1 MRAELVKPKIRV
13 DELTPTRG
21 VFVVEPLERGYGTT
35 LGNALRRV
43 LLSSIPGAAVTRV
56 RFEGKY
62 HEYDTIEGVKESVLE
77 IILNLKEIAFRLT
90 DGEPKHVYIQHEGAG
105 VIRAGDIELP
115 RGLEV
120 MNPDHVI
127 ATVAQGGKLMLDM
140 EVEPGVGYRPAERN
154 KKGDMP
160 LGIIAVDSDFS
171 PVKRV
176 NFTVNPTRVGERTDY
191 DRLTLVVE
199 TNGGVR
205 PDEALQQASQI
216 LIGHLELFT
225 IPIGAAEAVPAE
237 PEELNKRLEDLGF
250 DKRAC
255 NLLENKGVITL
266 KDLLQKSREELKDI
280 HGFGEKTL
288 QKVLERVEELG
299 YQLKSSVKR
308 S

>member
-1 MRAELVKPKIRV
+1 MRAELVKPKIKV
-13 DELTPTRG
+13 EELTPTRG

-35 LGNALRRV
+35 IGNALRRV

-56 RFEGKY
+56 RFDGKY

-90 DGEPKHVYIQHEGAG
+90 DGEAKHLYIQHEGAG
-105 VIRAGDIELP
+105 VITAGDMELP

-120 MNPDHVI
+120 MNPNHVI
-127 ATVAQGGKLMLDM
+127 ATVGQKGKLVLDM
-140 EVEPGVGYRPAERN
+140 EVEPGVGYRSAERN

-176 NFTVNPTRVGERTDY
+176 NFKVEPTRVGERTDY
-191 DRLTLVVE
+191 DRIVLEVE

-205 PDEALQQASQI
+205 PEEALQQASQI
-216 LIGHLELFT
+216 LIGHFELFAL
-225 IPIGAAEAVPAE
+225 PVGAAEPAQSE
-237 PEELNKRLEDLGF
+237 PEEFSKRLEELDF

-255 NLLENKGVITL
+255 NLLETKGVITL
-266 KDLLQKSREELKDI
+266 KDLLQKTREELKDI
-280 HGFGEKTL
+280 HGFGDKTL
-288 QKVLERVEELG
+288 QKVIERVEELG
-299 YQLKSSVKR
+299 YQLKSSIKR

>member
-1 MRAELVKPKIRV
+1 MRAELVKPKIKV
-13 DELTPTRG
+13 EELTPTRG

-35 LGNALRRV
+35 IGNALRRV

-56 RFEGKY
+56 RFDGKY

-127 ATVAQGGKLMLDM
+127 ATVDQKGKLVLDM
-140 EVEPGVGYRPAERN
+140 EVEPGFGYRPAERN

-176 NFTVNPTRVGERTDY
+176 NFKVEPTRVGERTDY
-191 DRLTLVVE
+191 DRLVLEVE

-205 PDEALQQASQI
+205 PEEALQQASQI
-216 LIGHLELFT
+216 LIGHFELFAL
-225 IPIGAAEAVPAE
+225 PVGAAEPVQSE
-237 PEELNKRLEDLGF
+237 PEELNKRLEELDF

-255 NLLENKGVITL
+255 NLLETKGVITL
-266 KDLLQKSREELKDI
+266 KDLLQKTKEELKDI
-280 HGFGEKTL
+280 HGFGDKTL
-288 QKVLERVEELG
+288 QKVIERVEELG
-299 YQLKSSVKR
+299 YQLKSSIKR

>member
-1 MRAELVKPKIRV
+1 MRAELVKPKIKV
-13 DELTPTRG
+13 EELTPTRG

-35 LGNALRRV
+35 IGNALRRV

-56 RFEGKY
+56 RFDGKY

-90 DGEPKHVYIQHEGAG
+90 DGEAKHLYIQHEGAG
-105 VIRAGDIELP
+105 VITAKDFELP

-120 MNPDHVI
+120 MNPNHVI
-127 ATVAQGGKLMLDM
+127 ATVGQKGKLVLDM
-140 EVEPGVGYRPAERN
+140 EVEPGVGYRSAERN

-176 NFTVNPTRVGERTDY
+176 NFKVEPTRVGERTDY
-191 DRLTLVVE
+191 DRIVLEVE

-205 PDEALQQASQI
+205 PEEALQQASQI
-216 LIGHLELFT
+216 LIGHFELFAL
-225 IPIGAAEAVPAE
+225 PVGAAEPAQSE
-237 PEELNKRLEDLGF
+237 PEEFSKRLEELDF

-255 NLLENKGVITL
+255 NLLETKGVITL
-266 KDLLQKSREELKDI
+266 KDLLQKTREELKDI
-280 HGFGEKTL
+280 HGFGDKTL
-288 QKVLERVEELG
+288 QKVIERVEELG
-299 YQLKSSVKR
+299 YQLKSSIKR

>member
-1 MRAELVKPKIRV
+1 MRAELVKPKIKV
-13 DELTPTRG
+13 EGLTPTRG

-35 LGNALRRV
+35 IGNALRRV

-90 DGEPKHVYIQHEGAG
+90 DGEAKHLYIHHEGVGVVTAG
-105 VIRAGDIELP
+105 QIELP
-115 RGLEV
+115 RGLEI
-120 MNPDHVI
+120 MNPSHVI
-127 ATVAQGGKLMLDM
+127 ATVDQKGKLVLDM

-176 NFTVNPTRVGERTDY
+176 NFKVDPTRVGERTDY
-191 DRLTLVVE
+191 DRLVLEVE

-205 PDEALQQASQI
+205 PDEAIQQASQI
-216 LIGHLELFT
+216 LIEHFELFT
-225 IPIGAAEAVPAE
+225 LPVGAVESVPSE
-237 PEELNKRLEDLGF
+237 PEELNKRLEELDF

-255 NLLENKGVITL
+255 NLLETKGVITL
-266 KDLLQKSREELKDI
+266 KDLLQKTQEELKDI
-280 HGFGEKTL
+280 HGFGDKTL
-288 QKVLERVEELG
+288 QKVLERVGELG
-299 YQLKSSVKR
+299 YQLKSSIKR

>member
-1 MRAELVKPKIRV
+1 MRAELIKPKIKV
-13 DELTPTRG
+13 EELTPTRG

-35 LGNALRRV
+35 IGNALRRV

-90 DGEPKHVYIQHEGAG
+90 DGEAKHLYIQHEGAG
-105 VIRAGDIELP
+105 VVTAGDIELP
-115 RGLEV
+115 PGLEV

-127 ATVAQGGKLMLDM
+127 ATVDQKGKLVLDM

-160 LGIIAVDSDFS
+160 LGIIAVDSNFS

-176 NFTVNPTRVGERTDY
+176 NFKVEPTRVGERTDY
-191 DRLTLVVE
+191 DRLVLEVE

-216 LIGHLELFT
+216 LIGHFELFAL
-225 IPIGAAEAVPAE
+225 PVGAVEPVQSE
-237 PEELNKRLEDLGF
+237 PEELNKRLEELGF

-255 NLLENKGVITL
+255 NLLETKGVITL
-266 KDLLQKSREELKDI
+266 KDLLQKTKEELKDI

-288 QKVLERVEELG
+288 QKVIERVEELG
-299 YQLKSSVKR
+299 YQLASSIKR

>member
-1 MRAELVKPKIRV
+1 MRAELVKPKIKV
-13 DELTPTRG
+13 EELTPTRG

-35 LGNALRRV
+35 IGNALRRV

-56 RFEGKY
+56 RFDGKY

-90 DGEPKHVYIQHEGAG
+90 DGEAKHLYIQHEGAG
-105 VIRAGDIELP
+105 VVTAGDIELP
-115 RGLEV
+115 PGLEV

-127 ATVAQGGKLMLDM
+127 ATVDQKGKLVLDM

-154 KKGDMP
+154 KKGDVP
-160 LGIIAVDSDFS
+160 LGIIAVDSNFS

-176 NFTVNPTRVGERTDY
+176 NFKVEPTRVGERTDY
-191 DRLTLVVE
+191 DRLVLEVE

-205 PDEALQQASQI
+205 PEEALQQASQI
-216 LIGHLELFT
+216 LIGHFELFAL
-225 IPIGAAEAVPAE
+225 PVGAVEPVQSE
-237 PEELNKRLEDLGF
+237 PEELTKRLEELDF

-255 NLLENKGVITL
+255 NLLETKGVITL
-266 KDLLQKSREELKDI
+266 KDLLQKTKEELKDI

-288 QKVLERVEELG
+288 QKVIERVEELG
-299 YQLKSSVKR
+299 YQLKSSIKR

>member
-1 MRAELVKPKIRV
+1 MRADLVKPKIKV
-13 DELTPTRG
+13 EELTPTRG

-35 LGNALRRV
+35 IGNALRRV

-56 RFEGKY
+56 RFDGKY

-77 IILNLKEIAFRLT
+77 IILNVKEIAFRLT

-127 ATVAQGGKLMLDM
+127 ATVDQKGKLVLDM

-176 NFTVNPTRVGERTDY
+176 NFKVEPTRVGERTDY
-191 DRLTLVVE
+191 DRLVLEVE

-205 PDEALQQASQI
+205 PEEALQQASQI
-216 LIGHLELFT
+216 LIGHFELFAL
-225 IPIGAAEAVPAE
+225 PIGAAEPVQSE
-237 PEELNKRLEDLGF
+237 PEELSKRLEELDF

-255 NLLENKGVITL
+255 NLLETKGVITL

-280 HGFGEKTL
+280 HGFGDKTL
-288 QKVLERVEELG
+288 QKVIERVEELG

>member
-1 MRAELVKPKIRV
+1 MRAELVKPKIKV
-13 DELTPTRG
+13 EELTPTRG

-35 LGNALRRV
+35 IGNALRRV

-56 RFEGKY
+56 RFDGKY

-90 DGEPKHVYIQHEGAG
+90 DGEAKHLYIQHEGAG
-105 VIRAGDIELP
+105 VVTAGDIELP
-115 RGLEV
+115 PGLEV

-127 ATVAQGGKLMLDM
+127 ATVDQKGKLVLDM

-160 LGIIAVDSDFS
+160 LGIIAVDSNFS

-176 NFTVNPTRVGERTDY
+176 NFKVEPTRVGERTDY
-191 DRLTLVVE
+191 DRLVLEVE

-205 PDEALQQASQI
+205 PEEALQQASQI
-216 LIGHLELFT
+216 LIGHFELFAL
-225 IPIGAAEAVPAE
+225 PVGAVEPVQSE
-237 PEELNKRLEDLGF
+237 PEELNKRLEELDF

-255 NLLENKGVITL
+255 NLLETKGVITL
-266 KDLLQKSREELKDI
+266 KDLLQKTKEELKDI

-288 QKVLERVEELG
+288 QKVIERVEELG
-299 YQLKSSVKR
+299 YQLKSSIKR

>member
-1 MRAELVKPKIRV
+1 MRAELVRPKIKV
-13 DELTPTRG
+13 EELTPMRG

-35 LGNALRRV
+35 IGNALRRV

-77 IILNLKEIAFRLT
+77 IILNLKGIAFRLT
-90 DGEPKHVYIQHEGAG
+90 DGEAKHLYIQHEGAG
-105 VIRAGDIELP
+105 VVRAGDIELP

-127 ATVAQGGKLMLDM
+127 ATVDQKGKLVLDM

-176 NFTVNPTRVGERTDY
+176 NFRVEPTRVGERTDY
-191 DRLTLVVE
+191 DRLILEVE

-205 PDEALQQASQI
+205 PEEALQQASQI
-216 LIGHLELFT
+216 LIGHFELFSL
-225 IPIGAAEAVPAE
+225 PLSAAEPVPSE
-237 PEELNKRLEDLGF
+237 PEELTKRLEELGF

-255 NLLENKGVITL
+255 NLLETKGVITL
-266 KDLLQKSREELKDI
+266 KDLLQKTQEELKDI
-280 HGFGEKTL
+280 HGFGDKTL
-288 QKVLERVEELG
+288 QKVIERVEELG

>member
-56 RFEGKY
+56 RFDGKY

-105 VIRAGDIELP
+105 VITAGDIELP
-115 RGLEV
+115 KGLEV

-127 ATVAQGGKLMLDM
+127 ATVDQKGKLVLDM
-140 EVEPGVGYRPAERN
+140 EVEPGFGYRPAERN
-154 KKGDMP
+154 KRGDMP

-176 NFTVNPTRVGERTDY
+176 NFTVEPTRVGERTDY
-191 DRLTLVVE
+191 DRLTLTVE

-216 LIGHLELFT
+216 LMGHFELFT
-225 IPIGAAEAVPAE
+225 LPVGAAESAVVE
-237 PEELNKRLEDLGF
+237 PEELNKRLEDLDF

-288 QKVLERVEELG
+288 QKVIERVEELG

>member
-127 ATVAQGGKLMLDM
+127 ATVAQGGKLVLDM

-216 LIGHLELFT
+216 LIGHFELFT

-237 PEELNKRLEDLGF
+237 PEELNKRLEELGF

-288 QKVLERVEELG
+288 QKVIERVEELG

>member
-1 MRAELVKPKIRV
+1 MRAELVKPKIKV
-13 DELTPTRG
+13 EELTPTRG

-35 LGNALRRV
+35 IGNALRRV

-56 RFEGKY
+56 RFDGKY

-77 IILNLKEIAFRLT
+77 IILNLKEVAFRLT
-90 DGEPKHVYIQHEGAG
+90 DGEAKHLYIQHEGAG
-105 VIRAGDIELP
+105 VVTAGDIELP

-127 ATVAQGGKLMLDM
+127 ATVDQKGKLVLDM
-140 EVEPGVGYRPAERN
+140 EVEPGFGYRPAERN

-176 NFTVNPTRVGERTDY
+176 NFKVEPTRVGERTDY
-191 DRLTLVVE
+191 DRIVLEVE

-205 PDEALQQASQI
+205 PEEALQQASQI
-216 LIGHLELFT
+216 LIGHFELFAL
-225 IPIGAAEAVPAE
+225 PVGAAEPAQAE
-237 PEELNKRLEDLGF
+237 PEELSKRLEELDF

-255 NLLENKGVITL
+255 NLLETKGVITL

-280 HGFGEKTL
+280 HGFGDKTL
-288 QKVLERVEELG
+288 QKVIERVEELG
-299 YQLKSSVKR
+299 YQLKSSIKR

>member
-56 RFEGKY
+56 RFDGKY
-62 HEYDTIEGVKESVLE
+62 HEYDTIAGVKESVLE

-105 VIRAGDIELP
+105 VITAGDIELP
-115 RGLEV
+115 KGLEV
-120 MNPDHVI
+120 MNPEHVI
-127 ATVAQGGKLMLDM
+127 ATVDQKGTLALDM
-140 EVEPGVGYRPAERN
+140 EVEPGFGYRPAERN
-154 KKGDMP
+154 KRGDMP

-176 NFTVNPTRVGERTDY
+176 NFTVEPTRVGERTDY
-191 DRLTLVVE
+191 DRLRLVVE

-216 LIGHLELFT
+216 LIGHFELFT
-225 IPIGAAEAVPAE
+225 LPVGAAESAVVE
-237 PEELNKRLEDLGF
+237 PEELNKRLEELDF

-255 NLLENKGVITL
+255 NLLETKGVITL

>member
-43 LLSSIPGAAVTRV
+43 LLSSIPGAEVTRV
-56 RFEGKY
+56 RFDGKY

-105 VIRAGDIELP
+105 VITAGDIELP
-115 RGLEV
+115 KGLEV

-127 ATVAQGGKLMLDM
+127 ATVDQKGKLVLDM
-140 EVEPGVGYRPAERN
+140 EVEPGFGYRPAERN
-154 KKGDMP
+154 KRGDMP

-176 NFTVNPTRVGERTDY
+176 NFTVEPTRVGERTDY

-216 LIGHLELFT
+216 LIGHFELFT
-225 IPIGAAEAVPAE
+225 LPVGAAESTVVE
-237 PEELNKRLEDLGF
+237 PEELNKRLEDIDF

-288 QKVLERVEELG
+288 QKVIERVEELG

>member
-13 DELTPTRG
+13 DELTPRRG
-21 VFVVEPLERGYGTT
+21 IFVVEPLERGYGMT

-62 HEYDTIEGVKESVLE
+62 HEYDTIEGVTESVLE
-77 IILNLKEIAFRLT
+77 IILNLRGIAFRLA
-90 DGEPKHVYIQHEGAG
+90 DGEPKHLYIQHEGAG
-105 VIRAGDIELP
+105 VITVGDLELP

-120 MNPDHVI
+120 LNPDDVI
-127 ATVAQGGKLMLDM
+127 ATVDQKGKLVLDM
-140 EVEPGVGYRPAERN
+140 EVEPGFGYRSAERN
-154 KKGDMP
+154 KRGDMP

-176 NFTVNPTRVGERTDY
+176 NFKVEPTRVGERTDY
-191 DRLTLVVE
+191 DRLILEVE
-199 TNGGVR
+199 TNGGIR
-205 PDEALQQASQI
+205 PEEALQQSSQI
-216 LIGHLELFT
+216 LIGHFELFVL
-225 IPIGAAEAVPAE
+225 PVGAAEPVATE
-237 PEELNKRLEDLGF
+237 PEELHKRLEELDF

-266 KDLLQKSREELKDI
+266 KDLLQKSHEELKDI

-288 QKVLERVEELG
+288 LKVIERVEELG

>member
-1 MRAELVKPKIRV
+1 MRAELVKAKIRV

-56 RFEGKY
+56 RFDGKY
-62 HEYDTIEGVKESVLE
+62 HEYDTIEGVKESILE

-127 ATVAQGGKLMLDM
+127 ATVAQNGKLVLDM

-176 NFTVNPTRVGERTDY
+176 NFTVEPTRVGERTDY

-216 LIGHLELFT
+216 LIEHFELFT
-225 IPIGAAEAVPAE
+225 LPVGAAESVPTE
-237 PEELNKRLEDLGF
+237 PEVLHKRLEELGF

-288 QKVLERVEELG
+288 QKVIERVEELG

>member
-1 MRAELVKPKIRV
+1 MRAELVKPKIKV
-13 DELTPTRG
+13 EELTATRG

-35 LGNALRRV
+35 IGNALRRV
-43 LLSSIPGAAVTRV
+43 LLSSMPGAAVTRV
-56 RFEGKY
+56 RFDGKY

-77 IILNLKEIAFRLT
+77 IILNLKGIAFRLT
-90 DGEPKHVYIQHEGAG
+90 DGEAKHLYIQHEGAG
-105 VIRAGDIELP
+105 VVRAGDIELP

-127 ATVAQGGKLMLDM
+127 ATVDQKGKLVLDM

-176 NFTVNPTRVGERTDY
+176 NFKVEPTRVGERTDY
-191 DRLTLVVE
+191 DRLILEVE

-216 LIGHLELFT
+216 LIGHLELFAL
-225 IPIGAAEAVPAE
+225 PVGAAEPVPSE
-237 PEELNKRLEDLGF
+237 PEELSKRLEELGF

-255 NLLENKGVITL
+255 NLLETKGVITL
-266 KDLLQKSREELKDI
+266 KDLLQKTKEELKDI
-280 HGFGEKTL
+280 HGFGDKTL
-288 QKVLERVEELG
+288 QKVIERVEELG
-299 YQLKSSVKR
+299 YQLKSSIKR

>member
-56 RFEGKY
+56 RFDGKY

-120 MNPDHVI
+120 MNPEHVI
-127 ATVAQGGKLMLDM
+127 ATVDQKGKLVLDM

-176 NFTVNPTRVGERTDY
+176 NFTVEPTRVGERTDY
-191 DRLTLVVE
+191 DRLTLRVE

-216 LIGHLELFT
+216 LIGHFELFT
-225 IPIGAAEAVPAE
+225 LPVSAAESAAAE
-237 PEELNKRLEDLGF
+237 PEELNKRLEELDF

-288 QKVLERVEELG
+288 QKVIERVEELG

>member
-13 DELTPTRG
+13 DELAPTRG

-56 RFEGKY
+56 RFDGKY

-77 IILNLKEIAFRLT
+77 IILNLKEIAFRIT

-127 ATVAQGGKLMLDM
+127 ATVDHKGKLALDM

-176 NFTVNPTRVGERTDY
+176 NFIVEPTRVGERTDY
-191 DRLTLVVE
+191 DRLTLIVE

-216 LIGHLELFT
+216 LIGHFELFT
-225 IPIGAAEAVPAE
+225 LPVGAVESVPAE
-237 PEELNKRLEDLGF
+237 PEELNKRLEELDF

-255 NLLENKGVITL
+255 NLLENKGVLTL

-280 HGFGEKTL
+280 HGFGDKTL
-288 QKVLERVEELG
+288 AKVIERVEELG

>member
-1 MRAELVKPKIRV
+1 MRAELVKPKIKV
-13 DELTPTRG
+13 EELTATRG

-35 LGNALRRV
+35 IGNALRRV

-56 RFEGKY
+56 RFDGKY

-77 IILNLKEIAFRLT
+77 IILNLKGIAFRLT
-90 DGEPKHVYIQHEGAG
+90 DGEAKHLYIQHEGAG
-105 VIRAGDIELP
+105 VVRAGDIELP

-127 ATVAQGGKLMLDM
+127 ATVDQKGKLVLDM

-176 NFTVNPTRVGERTDY
+176 NFKVEPTRVGERTDY
-191 DRLTLVVE
+191 DRLILEVE

-216 LIGHLELFT
+216 LIGHLELFAL
-225 IPIGAAEAVPAE
+225 PVGAAEPVPSE
-237 PEELNKRLEDLGF
+237 PEELSKRLEELGF

-255 NLLENKGVITL
+255 NLLETKGVITL
-266 KDLLQKSREELKDI
+266 KDLLQKTKEELKDI
-280 HGFGEKTL
+280 HGFGDKTL
-288 QKVLERVEELG
+288 QKVIERVEELG
-299 YQLKSSVKR
+299 YQLKSSIKR

>member
-56 RFEGKY
+56 RFDGKY

-77 IILNLKEIAFRLT
+77 IILNLKEVAFRLT

-105 VIRAGDIELP
+105 VITAGAMELP
-115 RGLEV
+115 KGLEV

-127 ATVAQGGKLMLDM
+127 ATVDQKGKLVLDM
-140 EVEPGVGYRPAERN
+140 EVEPGFGYRPAERN
-154 KKGDMP
+154 KRGDMP

-176 NFTVNPTRVGERTDY
+176 NFTVEPTRVGERTDY
-191 DRLTLVVE
+191 DRLTLTVE

-216 LIGHLELFT
+216 LIGHFELFT
-225 IPIGAAEAVPAE
+225 LPVGAAESAVVE
-237 PEELNKRLEDLGF
+237 PEELNKRLEDLDF

-288 QKVLERVEELG
+288 QKVIERVEELG

>member
-56 RFEGKY
+56 RFDGKY

-127 ATVAQGGKLMLDM
+127 ATVDQKGKLVLDM

-176 NFTVNPTRVGERTDY
+176 NFTVEPTRVGERTDY
-191 DRLTLVVE
+191 DRLTLIVE

-216 LIGHLELFT
+216 LIGHFELFT
-225 IPIGAAEAVPAE
+225 LPIGATESTAVE
-237 PEELNKRLEDLGF
+237 PEELNKRLEELDF

-288 QKVLERVEELG
+288 QKVIERVEELG

>member
-1 MRAELVKPKIRV
+1 
-13 DELTPTRG
+13 
-21 VFVVEPLERGYGTT
+21 
-35 LGNALRRV
+35 
-43 LLSSIPGAAVTRV
+43 
-56 RFEGKY
+56 
-62 HEYDTIEGVKESVLE
+62 
-77 IILNLKEIAFRLT
+77 
-90 DGEPKHVYIQHEGAG
+90 
-105 VIRAGDIELP
+105 
-115 RGLEV
+115 
-120 MNPDHVI
+120 
-127 ATVAQGGKLMLDM
+127 
-140 EVEPGVGYRPAERN
+140 
-154 KKGDMP
+154 MP

-176 NFTVNPTRVGERTDY
+176 NFTVEPTRVGERTDY
-191 DRLTLVVE
+191 DRLTLTVE

-216 LIGHLELFT
+216 LMGHFELFT
-225 IPIGAAEAVPAE
+225 LPVGAAESAVVE
-237 PEELNKRLEDLGF
+237 PEELNKRLEDLDF

-288 QKVLERVEELG
+288 QKVIERVEELG

>member
-13 DELTPTRG
+13 EELTPSRG
-21 VFVVEPLERGYGTT
+21 VFVIEPLERGYGTT

-56 RFEGKY
+56 RFDGKY
-62 HEYDTIEGVKESVLE
+62 HEYDTIDGVKESVLE
-77 IILNLKEIAFRLT
+77 IILNLKGIAFRLT

-105 VIRAGDIELP
+105 AITAGDIELP
-115 RGLEV
+115 QGLEV

-127 ATVAQGGKLMLDM
+127 ATVDQKGKLVLDM
-140 EVEPGVGYRPAERN
+140 EVEPGFGYRPAERN

-176 NFTVNPTRVGERTDY
+176 NFTVDPTRVGERTDY
-191 DRLTLVVE
+191 DRLVLKVE
-199 TNGGVR
+199 TNGGIR

-216 LIGHLELFT
+216 LMRHLELFAL
-225 IPIGAAEAVPAE
+225 PLGAAEPAVVE
-237 PEELNKRLEDLGF
+237 PEVLSKRLEELEF
-250 DKRAC
+250 DRRAC
-255 NLLENKGVITL
+255 NLLEAKGVILL
-266 KDLLQKSREELKDI
+266 KDLLQKSQEELKDI
-280 HGFGEKTL
+280 HGFGDKTL
-288 QKVLERVEELG
+288 QKVIERVEELG

>member
-1 MRAELVKPKIRV
+1 MRAELVKPKIKV
-13 DELTPTRG
+13 EELTPTRG

-35 LGNALRRV
+35 IGNALRRV

-77 IILNLKEIAFRLT
+77 IILNLKGIAFRLT

-127 ATVAQGGKLMLDM
+127 ATVDQKGKLVLDM

-176 NFTVNPTRVGERTDY
+176 NFKVEPTRVGERTDY
-191 DRLTLVVE
+191 DRLILEVE

-205 PDEALQQASQI
+205 PEEALQQASQI
-216 LIGHLELFT
+216 LIGHFELFAL
-225 IPIGAAEAVPAE
+225 PVGAAEPAQSE
-237 PEELNKRLEDLGF
+237 PPELNQRLEELGF

-255 NLLENKGVITL
+255 NLLETKGVITL
-266 KDLLQKSREELKDI
+266 KDLLQKSQEELKDI
-280 HGFGEKTL
+280 HGFGDKTL
-288 QKVLERVEELG
+288 QKVIERVEELG
-299 YQLKSSVKR
+299 YQLKSSIKR
-308 S
+308 G

>member
-1 MRAELVKPKIRV
+1 MRAELVKPKIKV
-13 DELTPTRG
+13 EELTLTRG

-35 LGNALRRV
+35 IGNALRRV

-56 RFEGKY
+56 RFDGKY
-62 HEYDTIEGVKESVLE
+62 HEYDTIDGVKESVLE

-90 DGEPKHVYIQHEGAG
+90 DGEAKHLYIQHEGAG
-105 VIRAGDIELP
+105 VVTAGDIELP

-127 ATVAQGGKLMLDM
+127 AMVDQKGKLVLDM

-176 NFTVNPTRVGERTDY
+176 NFKVEPTRVGERTDY
-191 DRLTLVVE
+191 DRIVLEVE

-205 PDEALQQASQI
+205 PEEALQQASQI
-216 LIGHLELFT
+216 LIGHFELFAL
-225 IPIGAAEAVPAE
+225 PVGAAEPVHSE
-237 PEELNKRLEDLGF
+237 PEELSKRLEELDF

-255 NLLENKGVITL
+255 NLLETKGVITL

-280 HGFGEKTL
+280 HGFGDKTL
-288 QKVLERVEELG
+288 QKVIERVEELG
-299 YQLKSSVKR
+299 YQLKSSIKR

>member
-35 LGNALRRV
+35 LGNAMRRV

-56 RFEGKY
+56 RFDGKY

-90 DGEPKHVYIQHEGAG
+90 DGEPKHVYIQYEGEG
-105 VIRAGDIELP
+105 VLTAGDMELP
-115 RGLEV
+115 QGLEV

-127 ATVAQGGKLMLDM
+127 ATVAQNGKLVLDM

-176 NFTVNPTRVGERTDY
+176 NFTVEPTRVGERTDY

-216 LIGHLELFT
+216 LIEHFELFT
-225 IPIGAAEAVPAE
+225 LPVGAAESAAVE
-237 PEELNKRLEDLGF
+237 PEELSKRLEELDF

-288 QKVLERVEELG
+288 QKVIERVEELG

>member
-35 LGNALRRV
+35 LGNAMRRV

-56 RFEGKY
+56 RFDGKY

-90 DGEPKHVYIQHEGAG
+90 DGEPKHVYIQYEGEG
-105 VIRAGDIELP
+105 VLTAGDMELP
-115 RGLEV
+115 QGLEV

-127 ATVAQGGKLMLDM
+127 ATVAQNGKLVLDM

-176 NFTVNPTRVGERTDY
+176 NFTVEPTRVGERTDY

-216 LIGHLELFT
+216 LIEHFELFT
-225 IPIGAAEAVPAE
+225 LPVGAAESAVVE
-237 PEELNKRLEDLGF
+237 PEELSKRLEELDF

-266 KDLLQKSREELKDI
+266 KDLLQKSHEELKDI
-280 HGFGEKTL
+280 HGFGDKTL
-288 QKVLERVEELG
+288 QKVIERVEELG

>member
-1 MRAELVKPKIRV
+1 
-13 DELTPTRG
+13 
-21 VFVVEPLERGYGTT
+21 
-35 LGNALRRV
+35 LRRV

-56 RFEGKY
+56 RFDGKY
-62 HEYDTIEGVKESVLE
+62 HEYDTIEGVKESILE

-127 ATVAQGGKLMLDM
+127 ATVAQNGKLVLDM

-176 NFTVNPTRVGERTDY
+176 NFTVEPTRVGERTDY

-216 LIGHLELFT
+216 LIEHFELFT
-225 IPIGAAEAVPAE
+225 LPVGAAESVPTE
-237 PEELNKRLEDLGF
+237 PEVLHKRLEELGF

-288 QKVLERVEELG
+288 QKVIERVEELG

>member
-1 MRAELVKPKIRV
+1 MRAELVKPKIKV
-13 DELTPTRG
+13 ESLTPYRG
-21 VFVVEPLERGYGTT
+21 LFVVEPLERGYGMTI
-35 LGNALRRV
+35 GNALRRV

-90 DGEPKHVYIQHEGAG
+90 DGVPKHVYIQHEGAG
-105 VIRAGDIELP
+105 VVRAGDLELP
-115 RGLEV
+115 KGLEV
-120 MNPDHVI
+120 MNPNHVI
-127 ATVAQGGKLMLDM
+127 ATVAAHGRLAVDM

-154 KKGDMP
+154 KRGDMP

-176 NFTVNPTRVGERTDY
+176 NFKVEPTRVGERTDY
-191 DRLTLVVE
+191 DRLLLEVE

-205 PDEALQQASQI
+205 PDEAVQQASQI
-216 LIGHLELFT
+216 LISHFELFT
-225 IPIGAAEAVPAE
+225 VSLGAAEPVPVE
-237 PEELNKRLEDLGF
+237 PEELSKRLEELQF

-255 NLLENKGVITL
+255 NLLETKGVITL
-266 KDLLQKSREELKDI
+266 KDLLQKSKEELRDI

-288 QKVLERVEELG
+288 QKVIERVEELG
-299 YQLKSSVKR
+299 YHLKESVKR

>member
-1 MRAELVKPKIRV
+1 MRAELVKPKIKV
-13 DELTPTRG
+13 EELTPTRG

-35 LGNALRRV
+35 IGNALRRV

-56 RFEGKY
+56 RFDGKY

-77 IILNLKEIAFRLT
+77 IILNLKGIAFRLT
-90 DGEPKHVYIQHEGAG
+90 DGEAKHLYIQHEGAG

-127 ATVAQGGKLMLDM
+127 ATVDQKGKLALDV
-140 EVEPGVGYRPAERN
+140 EVELGVGYRPAERN

-176 NFTVNPTRVGERTDY
+176 NFKVEPTRVGERTDY
-191 DRLTLVVE
+191 DRLVLEVE

-205 PDEALQQASQI
+205 PEEALQQASQI
-216 LIGHLELFT
+216 LIGHFELFAL
-225 IPIGAAEAVPAE
+225 PIGAAEPVQSE
-237 PEELNKRLEDLGF
+237 PEELNKRLEELEF

-255 NLLENKGVITL
+255 NLLETKGVITL
-266 KDLLQKSREELKDI
+266 KDLLQKTKEELKDI
-280 HGFGEKTL
+280 HGFGDKTL
-288 QKVLERVEELG
+288 QKVIERVEELG
-299 YQLKSSVKR
+299 YQLKSSIKR